1 MLGRWFVVIGL
12 LVALG
17 AASSA
22 SAQFFRP
29 LESIP
34 EPTAPDVDPGQS
46 AGTADALP
54 YEFRKQPVFFR
65 SSEPAGTIVIS
76 TSERF
81 LYLIQSPSHA
91 MRYGIGVGRDGFT
104 WTGILKVTRKGEWP
118 DWTPPAEMIERQP
131 YLPRWMAGGPGNPMG
146 ARAMYLGGTV
156 YRIHGTNAPET
167 IGHAVSS
174 GCFRLVNDDI
184 EDLYERVKVGAK
196 VIVRH

>member
-118 DWTPPAEMIERQP
+118 DWFPPAEMIERQP